1 MDIKVSNK
9 EEMYQPKGAV
19 DIIVGGI
26 FDFFLIEEPVDE
38 SQRYPLDLN
47 NDQKWIYDV
56 EIIDEVLEETKDRVV
71 FSVTRQ
77 RGQDPMNPN
86 EGIQWTEAMMNEIPV
101 PLLMQQIADAAAK
114 ESSYVNVSFE
124 TITVNGSEQL
134 AVRFNTTDVSKYL
147 AEASN
152 G

>member
-1 MDIKVSNK
+1 MDIKLSNK
-9 EEMYQPKGAV
+9 EEMYQPKGVV
-19 DIIVGGI
+19 DVLVDGI
-26 FDFFLIEEPVDE
+26 FDFYLIEHTDE
-38 SQRYPLDLN
+38 LG
-47 NDQKWIYDV
+47 QKWIDDIEV
-56 EIIDEVLEETKDRVV
+56 IGTTDGSLDEEKDRVV
-71 FSVTRQ
+71 FAVIRQ

-86 EGIQWTEAMMNEIPV
+86 EGIQWTESMLNEIPV
-101 PLLMQQIADAAAK
+101 PLLMQQIVDAANN

-124 TITVNGSEQL
+124 TLTVNGSEQL